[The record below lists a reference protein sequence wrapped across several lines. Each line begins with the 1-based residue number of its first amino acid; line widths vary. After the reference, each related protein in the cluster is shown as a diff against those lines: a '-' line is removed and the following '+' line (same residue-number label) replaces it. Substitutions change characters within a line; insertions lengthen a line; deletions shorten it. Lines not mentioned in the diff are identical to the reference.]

1 MNPSSNP
8 MSIPCSDQAQFRE
21 WLILALQG
29 KKPLPKL
36 TPDESNYL
44 GVIRLAATQPTAQE
58 MLKEA
63 SFTLLEEFCAQGA
76 GQASVG
82 GVNYEEGLLL
92 LAARQAMPQVPPLLA
107 DFAKRFASLP
117 NVSLDIR
124 RTVLGI
130 LADELPLQSFEFW
143 HEIFLQDRINHAGIA
158 LAGAL
163 AVNPFRAVRLLPMM
177 PDDQISGEYC
187 ALNLDLAADELH
199 SIDTQ
204 INFVKNVQGV
214 LKACGADFAHPIW
227 EWVSSKN
234 AAFPQNQIE
243 SNLPSLWKTI
253 RKALPNESAP
263 KKINAKLKN
272 EITPRYEQLLAA

>member
-1 MNPSSNP
+1 MNPSANP
-8 MSIPCSDQAQFRE
+8 MSIPCSDQAQLRE

-76 GQASVG
+76 GEISYA
-82 GVNYEEGLLL
+82 EGLLL
-92 LAARQAMPQVPPLLA
+92 FSARQAMPEVPLLLA
-107 DFAKRFASLP
+107 EFAKRFASLP

-272 EITPRYEQLLAA
+272 EIVTITEQRLAA